1 MSRYTGPRVKVMRAL
16 GLELPGLSRKSTENR
31 PNPPGQHGASAAR
44 RRKSDYG
51 IALIEK
57 QKLRYNYGVKESQL
71 RKLMV
76 QARHT
81 HGSSGAILLQLLES
95 RLDNAVFRAGIAPTL
110 IAARQLVSHRHV
122 MVNGRIAN
130 IPSIRLRAGD
140 EIQLRERSRNIP
152 MVVESL
158 ANPALTRPEW
168 LSWDEK
174 NYTAK
179 LTRLPEA
186 DEVPFPIDIQLV
198 VQYYAKLV

>member
-16 GLELPGLSRKSTENR
+16 GVELPGLSRKSTENR

-51 IALIEK
+51 LALIEK

-110 IAARQLVSHRHV
+110 IAARQLVSHRHL
-122 MVNGRIAN
+122 MVNGRIVN
-130 IPSIRLRAGD
+130 IPSMRLRAGD
-140 EIQLRERSRNIP
+140 EIQLRDRSRNIP
-152 MVVESL
+152 MIVETL

-168 LSWDEK
+168 LSWDEQK
-174 NYTAK
+174 YVAK
-179 LTRLPEA
+179 LTRLPES

-198 VQYYAKLV
+198 VQYYAMLV